1 MGAKTAR
8 PPGER
13 TRFDVEG
20 GQLTDRDVK
29 AAREVAE
36 TAMDDAAFHRL
47 ASRIRDEAR
56 DSDTSLT
63 RATRDRDRATPR
75 DASHVESTRLRGQLP
90 APGEFRYALSGR
102 QRKIR
107 SATKRKVLAAAPR
120 SQRQAVRSMLTDD
133 DPAEWRRINGALHH
147 HAGDVQELS
156 DTDRAKV
163 QRLDRLI
170 QSYERENDRTHTV
183 YVAVKLPDT
192 HADIGSVRELPPNL
206 RPGQKVVFDQFTI
219 ARHSLH
225 EAPGH
230 DSGRYLT
237 FELTTSRG
245 MYFGRSDSVEDTT
258 HLLPRGLSCEVVS
271 AEDVVY
277 DNGRGGH
284 GTRFVLQLKEQ
295 Q

>member
-13 TRFDVEG
+13 TRVDVEG
-20 GQLTDRDVK
+20 GRITDRDVK
-29 AAREVAE
+29 TAREVAE
-36 TAMDDAAFHRL
+36 TAMDDAAFQRL

-75 DASHVESTRLRGQLP
+75 DASHVESTRLRGELP
-90 APGEFRYALSGR
+90 APEEFRYALSGR
-102 QRKIR
+102 QRKLR
-107 SATKRKVLAAAPR
+107 SATKRKVLAAAPQ
-120 SQRQAVRSMLTDD
+120 SQQQAIRSMLTND

-147 HAGDVQELS
+147 AAGDVQELS
-156 DTDRAKV
+156 DSDRAKV
-163 QRLDRLI
+163 QRLDRVI

-192 HADIGSVRELPPNL
+192 YHDVKDIDHVPANL
-206 RPGQKVVFDQFTI
+206 RPGQKLTFDQFTI

-230 DSGRYLT
+230 DSHRHLM
-237 FELTTSRG
+237 FEITTSRG

-258 HLLPRGLSCEVVS
+258 HVLPRGLPCEVAS
-271 AEDVVY
+271 IGQATYEKGNSY
-277 DNGRGGH
+277 
-284 GTRFVLQLKEQ
+284 GTRLVLQLREQ

>member
-13 TRFDVEG
+13 TRLDVEG
-20 GQLTDRDVK
+20 GKLTDRDVK

-36 TAMDDAAFHRL
+36 SAMDDAAFHRL
-47 ASRIRDEAR
+47 SSRIRDEAR

-75 DASHVESTRLRGQLP
+75 DASHVESARLRGELP
-90 APGEFRYALSGR
+90 APEEFRYALSGR

-107 SATKRKVLAAAPR
+107 SATKRKVLAAAPD
-120 SQRQAVRSMLTDD
+120 SQKQAVRSMLTDD
-133 DPAEWRRINGALHH
+133 DPAEWRRINGALHRA
-147 HAGDVQELS
+147 AGDVQELS
-156 DTDRAKV
+156 DKDRAKV

-183 YVAVKLPDT
+183 YVAVELPDT
-192 HADIGSVRELPPNL
+192 HHDVKDIDHLPANL
-206 RPGQKVVFDQFTI
+206 RPGQKLTFDQFTI

-225 EAPGH
+225 ETPGH
-230 DSGRYLT
+230 DSHRHLM
-237 FELTTSRG
+237 FEITTSRG
-245 MYFGRSDSVEDTT
+245 MYFGRSDTVEDTT
-258 HLLPRGLSCEVVS
+258 HVLPRGLPCEVAAVGQ
-271 AEDVVY
+271 ATYE
-277 DNGRGGH
+277 NGSSY
-284 GTRFVLQLKEQ
+284 GTRFILQLREQ